1 MTKIR
6 KRKFFLPRSDTKML
20 AVSVIGPSHVRR
32 GTPNQDACV
41 VATIGDWRVA
51 VVSDGVGS
59 CPHSHVGSRLLCTVI
74 GRILR
79 ETPPTR
85 FEPEAFLEKVRN
97 EWVDGL
103 RPLTYR
109 EASATCLMALSDSRH
124 FFAAMLGDGCIGIQ
138 MRGGSVRLMTED
150 KTSGFSNMTDSMT
163 DRTKPGDWRCLLIPQ
178 KAVVGVMLAT
188 DGVADDLLRPED
200 FVREIL
206 TSVQKTETLRAKAE
220 LTRMLTDW
228 PVPGHSDDK
237 TLACMIFP

>member
-6 KRKFFLPRSDTKML
+6 KKRFFLYRTEVKML
-20 AVSVIGPSHVRR
+20 AVSVIGPGHVRK
-32 GTPNQDACV
+32 GLPNQDACV
-41 VATIGDWRVA
+41 VASLGGWRAA

-74 GRILR
+74 CRILR
-79 ETPPTR
+79 EIPPSR
-85 FEPEAFLEKVRN
+85 FEPEAFLEKIRSG
-97 EWVDGL
+97 WVDGL
-103 RPLTYR
+103 RPLTCR
-109 EASATCLMALSDSRH
+109 EASATCLIALSDQRNV
-124 FFAAMLGDGCIGIQ
+124 FAAMLGDGCIGIQ
-138 MRGGSVRLMTED
+138 MRDGSVRLMTED